1 MNLYEYFSYKTY
13 LIDLVSQTNIKVSAL
28 SEMAGCNRS
37 YFSQMINGKVQL
49 TSDHIINLAEGLD
62 FSELEKEYFITLCL
76 LERSSLI
83 NTKDVLEKKLNRLRQ
98 KNLVLSKKIKDE
110 GKSFELTD
118 EMKGE
123 YYSSWVYGQIHI
135 LTSIE
140 EFQTP
145 ESIAL
150 KLNIS
155 LNSVKKILNR
165 LRDMQLVLKKE
176 NNYIHQAR
184 NLHIPHISPH
194 NVVNHMNWR
203 MRAIQKV
210 QEDNGIHY
218 TAAFSLSKKDIP
230 VLKAQLLDFIK
241 KQREVIGA
249 SGTEEVYCFNC
260 DLFDPS

>member
-13 LIDLVSQTNIKVSAL
+13 LIDLVSHTQIKVSTL

-49 TSDHIINLAEGLD
+49 TSDHIINLAEGLG

-76 LERSSLI
+76 LERSSLLS
-83 NTKDVLEKKLNRLRQ
+83 TKEILEKKLNIIRQ
-98 KNLVLSKKIKDE
+98 KGLVLSKKIKDE

-123 YYSSWVYGQIHI
+123 YYSSWLYGQIHV

-145 ESIAL
+145 EAIAL
-150 KLNIS
+150 KLK
-155 LNSVKKILNR
+155 LNSILVKKILNR
-165 LRDMQLVLKKE
+165 LREMRLVTKKE
-176 NNYIHQAR
+176 KNYIHQDG
-184 NLHIPHISPH
+184 NLHISHQSPH

-203 MRAIQKV
+203 MRALQKV
-210 QEDNGIHY
+210 QEDEGIHY
-218 TAAFSLSKKDIP
+218 TAAFSISKKDIP
-230 VLKAQLLDFIK
+230 VLKSQLLEFIK

-249 SGTEEVYCFNC
+249 SGVEEVYCFNC

>member
-13 LIDLVSQTNIKVSAL
+13 LIDLISDTHIKVSAL

-49 TSDHIINLAEGLD
+49 TSDHIINLAEGLE

-83 NTKDVLEKKLNRLRQ
+83 STKEILEKKLNILRQ
-98 KNLVLSKKIKDE
+98 KSLVLSKKIKDE

-123 YYSSWVYGQIHI
+123 YYSSWLYGQINV

-140 EFQTP
+140 DFQTP
-145 ESIAL
+145 ESIAS
-150 KLNIS
+150 KLNININ
-155 LNSVKKILNR
+155 LVKKILNR
-165 LRDMQLVLKKE
+165 LRDMRLVIKKE
-176 NNYIHQAR
+176 KNYIHQAG
-184 NLHIPHISPH
+184 NLHIPHKSPH

-203 MRAIQKV
+203 MRALQKV
-210 QEDNGIHY
+210 QEDDGIHY
-218 TAAFSLSKKDIP
+218 TAAFSISKKEIP
-230 VLKAQLLDFIK
+230 ILKSQLLEFIK
-241 KQREVIGA
+241 KQREVIAA

-260 DLFDPS
+260 DLFNPS